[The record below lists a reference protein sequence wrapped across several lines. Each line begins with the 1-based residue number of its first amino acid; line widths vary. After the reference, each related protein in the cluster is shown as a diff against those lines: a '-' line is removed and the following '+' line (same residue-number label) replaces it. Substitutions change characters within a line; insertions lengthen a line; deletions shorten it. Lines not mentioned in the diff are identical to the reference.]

1 MRWRQRPA
9 RLSWSDGDDWC
20 VAGSP
25 SVASLLLLLWWNTG
39 TKGLHIVVRARE
51 GMRCR
56 QQRPTSNLL
65 MPDKSMRGRETPNG
79 IRQCAVTMSRAK
91 RLLSCNIVANELLT
105 IIDQEPKG
113 RKHSAAP
120 TQWEFID
127 KSIWNP
133 AIFITHFG
141 RSYRFEFEFKSNKN
155 YYLIIILKWLHFNS

>member
-1 MRWRQRPA
+1 MRLHKSELQATGVEMIKIDPA
-9 RLSWSDGDDWC
+9 LSRLLDPGDFRTWC
-20 VAGSP
+20 IDANDRHDYLDRMAMSGAVAGSP

-39 TKGLHIVVRARE
+39 TKGLHIVVRARD

-65 MPDKSMRGRETPNG
+65 MPDNSMRGRETPNG

-113 RKHSAAP
+113 SKHSAAP

-127 KSIWNP
+127 KSIRN
-133 AIFITHFG
+133 
-141 RSYRFEFEFKSNKN
+141 
-155 YYLIIILKWLHFNS
+155 